1 MQPEQPSTPEV
12 FDQSQLPSQQ
22 KKQYA
27 LPVILMTWPAA
38 ALLLAVLL
46 YALVN
51 FMFAS
56 PEKGADGE
64 LFGPPN
70 PLAAIIN
77 VFLFIVGGSA
87 VLLGPISFITG
98 LVLIIVR
105 AKK

>member
-1 MQPEQPSTPEV
+1 MQPEQPSTLEV
-12 FDQSQLPSQQ
+12 FDHPSQQ

-56 PEKGADGE
+56 PEKSADGE
-64 LFGPPN
+64 LFGPAN